1 MDDIRQVNV
10 RGTLYNVTSTAN
22 INMAP
27 IEDGDTASQAYTINK
42 LMVFK
47 GYLCKTTAA
56 IAQGDTLAVGTNL
69 AYDTIAEEIEGLSD
83 GIGGTT
89 DTFRFGTDGNGE
101 YGYIKKVGGADTFF
115 PFKTK
120 HTETVTP
127 TSRAQ
132 VDMGEYH
139 KKRYVTLTSVPNN
152 NTTTYSATAR
162 GASIDMGATNTHR
175 YVNTNGVPN
184 SNSSTYSVT
193 TNGTHDMGAT
203 NTNRYVSV
211 NVKPTTYQHVYT
223 TSGSGTRGI
232 FGASGTFTETFRP
245 SEDMIVV
252 CDHYYTDGT
261 DFGGYASITGGATWS
276 IPGDSNTK
284 VSYIPANTNATLTV
298 FANGGNTDR
307 TGTFKGRIYRIL

>member
-1 MDDIRQVNV
+1 MEDIRQVNV

-27 IEDGDTASQAYTINK
+27 IEDGDTASQAYAINK
-42 LMVFK
+42 LMIFK
-47 GYLCKTTAA
+47 GYLCKTTTT
-56 IAQGDTLAVGTNL
+56 IAQGDTLEIGVNL
-69 AYDTIAEEIEGLSD
+69 AYDTIATEIEGLSD
-83 GIGGTT
+83 GIGGST

-175 YVNTNGVPN
+175 YVDTTAVPNTNSG
-184 SNSSTYSVT
+184 TYSVT

-203 NTNRYVSV
+203 NTYRYVSV
-211 NVKPTTYQHVYT
+211 NVPIPPVSNAYEVRGAWNAVHLDMTFDVSQATGTLTFHSVKPNQFGWNQTQIIADGTTIYT
-223 TSGSGTRGI
+223 CPADKLDDTQSVNVTPYSTIRIINLGAGSGC
-232 FGASGTFTETFRP
+232 SQN
-245 SEDMIVV
+245 
-252 CDHYYTDGT
+252 
-261 DFGGYASITGGATWS
+261 WS
-276 IPGDSNTK
+276 FS
-284 VSYIPANTNATLTV
+284 
-298 FANGGNTDR
+298 
-307 TGTFKGRIYRIL
+307 

>member
-42 LMVFK
+42 LIVFK
-47 GYLCKTTAA
+47 GYLCKTTTA
-56 IAQGDTLAVGTNL
+56 IAQGDTLAIGTNL

-89 DTFRFGTDGNGE
+89 DTFRFGTDGSGE

-162 GASIDMGATNTHR
+162 GASLDMGATNTHR

-184 SNSSTYSVT
+184 SNSGTYSVT
-193 TNGTHDMGAT
+193 ANGTHDMGAT
-203 NTNRYVSV
+203 NSYRYANV
-211 NVKPTTYQHVYT
+211 NVPLTADGSTQIMEHSTATSISATIGDYYIISATGNDSWRNNLSGCTLIASTEYSHVNFSYVALVKATATT
-223 TSGSGTRGI
+223 I
-232 FGASGTFTETFRP
+232 TFQNA
-245 SEDMIVV
+245 
-252 CDHYYTDGT
+252 YG
-261 DFGGYASITGGATWS
+261 GGA
-276 IPGDSNTK
+276 IRL
-284 VSYIPANTNATLTV
+284 A
-298 FANGGNTDR
+298 R
-307 TGTFKGRIYRIL
+307 